1 MNLEQIKYYK
11 VVCKCG
17 HVGRKHYIPVQFAV
31 KAEDG
36 REAAKKARNF
46 PRVKH
51 QHKNAILDVVKLDY
65 EEYLE
70 LLELNRNDNYLNC
83 HSKQEQNKLC
93 DLTNRIRDEVDNN
106 IKKIDKKTRISRVRY
121 LKRKFNLIEKAC
133 WEEAKECL

>member
-1 MNLEQIKYYK
+1 MCLEQIKYYK

-31 KAEDG
+31 MAEDG
-36 REAAKKARNF
+36 KEAAKKARNF

-70 LLELNRNDNYLNC
+70 LLELNRNDSYLNC
-83 HSKQEQNKLC
+83 HSKQEQNRLC
-93 DLTNRIRDEVDNN
+93 DLSDRIKDDLDNN
-106 IKKIDKKTRISRVRY
+106 IKKIDKKTRVSRVRY
-121 LKRKFNLIEKAC
+121 IKKKFNLIEKSY
-133 WEEAKECL
+133 WEETKECL